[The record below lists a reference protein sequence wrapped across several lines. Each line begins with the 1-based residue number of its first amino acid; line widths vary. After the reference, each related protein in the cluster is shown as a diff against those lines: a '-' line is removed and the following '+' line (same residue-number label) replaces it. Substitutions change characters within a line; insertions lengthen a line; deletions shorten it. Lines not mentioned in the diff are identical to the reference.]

1 MHSLL
6 AWVLCKYKTDHVHH
20 NQQVSE
26 LCFFRIEFIY
36 SHRFA
41 NTARDQNS
49 TLRAYNNAND
59 EEKCEIKQ
67 AAPSP
72 ENNGKQRRETREERN
87 KNIICS
93 FFFFLSTLWPGKNEL
108 RKKLIVIN
116 FTLRLE
122 LVFRHFI
129 LWLCNGY
136 YYFASNHLKNIYIR
150 IYRNDCYCYS
160 CGCCCCFFLCVSLCM
175 RVCVWFASFFVGRN

>member
-93 FFFFLSTLWPGKNEL
+93 FFFLSFNIVA
-108 RKKLIVIN
+108 RKKRI
-116 FTLRLE
+116 TKE
-122 LVFRHFI
+122 ADRH
-129 LWLCNGY
+129 
-136 YYFASNHLKNIYIR
+136 
-150 IYRNDCYCYS
+150 
-160 CGCCCCFFLCVSLCM
+160 
-175 RVCVWFASFFVGRN
+175 